1 MNRSGCGKN
10 IKEISEEENS
20 ALKINAGTGRHIKT
34 TDGFDNYL
42 DKKRKKI
49 SEEEFINGIYAGDR
63 VILGRALTL
72 IESRRPDDNELSKR
86 IINRCLP
93 RSGNSVRIG
102 ITGVPGAGKSTFI
115 EALGLYLLSLGK
127 KIAVMA
133 VDPSSS
139 RSGGSLMGDK
149 TRMERLSGQKNVFIR
164 PSATSGF
171 LGGVNRA
178 TREAVILTEAAGYDV
193 ILIETVGVGQ
203 SEVLVHSMV
212 DFFLLLQ
219 IAGAG
224 DELQG
229 IKKGIMEMA
238 DAIAVTKSDGDNVI
252 RALQCKKE
260 LENALHYSLNSD
272 SDWSVPVVTVSSLE
286 NKNIGEVWAVVKKYI
301 KLMKDNGRFV
311 SKRRSQ
317 TAEWMRTAI
326 ISALESRFYSS
337 EKIKKL
343 FPVYE
348 RDVLEGKLTAV
359 TAVDELIS
367 MFNSGEI

>member
-1 MNRSGCGKN
+1 MNRPGCGKN
-10 IKEISEEENS
+10 IKELSEDKDS
-20 ALKINAGTGRHIKT
+20 ALKINAGSGKSVKNTG
-34 TDGFDNYL
+34 GFDNFL
-42 DKKRKKI
+42 EKKRKKI
-49 SEEEFINGIYAGDR
+49 TEEEYFIGIESGDR
-63 VILGRALTL
+63 VTLGRALTL
-72 IESRRPDDNELSKR
+72 IESKRADDNELSKK

-93 RSGNSVRIG
+93 LSGNSVRIG

-115 EALGLYLLSLGK
+115 EVFGLFLLSLGK
-127 KIAVMA
+127 KVAVMA
-133 VDPSSS
+133 VDPSSNK
-139 RSGGSLMGDK
+139 SGGSLMGDK
-149 TRMERLSGQKNVFIR
+149 TRMERLSGHKNVFIR

-238 DAIAVTKSDGDNVI
+238 DAIIVTKADGDNI
-252 RALQCKKE
+252 QKAALCRKE

-272 SDWSVPVVTVSSLE
+272 RDWPVPVLTVSSLE
-286 NKNIGEVWAVVKKYI
+286 NRAIGDVWKIVEKYI
-301 KLMKDNGRFV
+301 SIMKNNGRFD
-311 SKRRSQ
+311 SKRKSQ
-317 TAEWMRTAI
+317 ITEWMRSTI
-326 ISALESRFYSS
+326 LTSLENQFYNSP
-337 EKIKKL
+337 EIKKL
-343 FPVYE
+343 YSKFE
-348 RDVLEGKLTAV
+348 NDVLEGRITPV
-359 TAVDELIS
+359 TAVDELIARFRS
-367 MFNSGEI
+367 